1 MCVTLALQV
10 GIGLEPCACREP
22 AAGGAGWESAPGA
35 DLRLLL
41 LHPLSLLCGF
51 WQVSPRCNW
60 LHGIRLVRAELK
72 PVASQSRPRAGDTSL
87 PVILWKRGFHVKGWV
102 GMSTST
108 PYVPGGTPRMKHST
122 KKRVGRCFLPLWPLC
137 RVGTHRGG
145 VKRLTG
151 SSCLPEFV
159 LLSCWGFLDLEQLIL
174 VLHRAGCISVVWHL
188 AACLPPAP
196 SSERGLSGLS
206 SSPAAPPSAAP
217 GAGAAPQPPDI
228 VVLIK
233 VSVFCTGA
241 CVGLSCVG
249 FVPSLW
255 CWEDA
260 LQSHSPVCWSRA
272 RTKANSLLN
281 CMKRAHPGCPRPP
294 ASLSFCV

>member
-60 LHGIRLVRAELK
+60 LHGIWLVRAEPK
-72 PVASQSRPRAGDTSL
+72 PP
-87 PVILWKRGFHVKGWV
+87 KGW
-102 GMSTST
+102 GYISPSNPMETGL
-108 PYVPGGTPRMKHST
+108 PRKRMGGNVNVHTLRTGRDTQNETQHQ
-122 KKRVGRCFLPLWPLC
+122 KRVGRCFLPLQPLC

-151 SSCLPEFV
+151 SSCLPESV
-159 LLSCWGFLDLEQLIL
+159 LLSCWGFVDLEQLIL

-196 SSERGLSGLS
+196 SGERGLSGLS

-217 GAGAAPQPPDI
+217 GAGAAPQPPRH
-228 VVLIK
+228 
-233 VSVFCTGA
+233 C
-241 CVGLSCVG
+241 G
-249 FVPSLW
+249 F
-255 CWEDA
+255 
-260 LQSHSPVCWSRA
+260 
-272 RTKANSLLN
+272 N
-281 CMKRAHPGCPRPP
+281 
-294 ASLSFCV
+294 